1 MREAPSLVVI
11 EKLIAAGAQV
21 KVYDPI
27 AMEETKRRIGDVV
40 LYCND
45 IYDAAIDADAILLL
59 TEWKQFRMP
68 TWAVIKN
75 VMRGNVIVDGRNI
88 YDSAELRDHGFIYSR
103 IGCKHKE

>member
-1 MREAPSLVVI
+1 
-11 EKLIAAGAQV
+11 
-21 KVYDPI
+21 
-27 AMEETKRRIGDVV
+27 MEETKRRIGDVV

-75 VMRGNVIVDGRNI
+75 VMRGNVILDGRNI
-88 YDSAELRDHGFIYSR
+88 YDGAELRDHGFIYSR
-103 IGCKHKE
+103 IGCKQK